1 MKKIAIYVLSVLSIT
16 LAVPGIA
23 LAHVVVTPAQAGVAE
38 ELVFNVSVPNERQ
51 SDVTSV
57 RLTLPKGVSDVAPT
71 ALAGWTISTSKSGAE
86 VGSITWNGD
95 IPVGQRQDF
104 SFSAQMPAAAAELD
118 WRAYQTYAD
127 GTVVHWDQKPNG
139 SDDASGNAGPYSV
152 TKVVND
158 LNTSTS
164 ATSSSPRTTLA
175 LTLSIVA
182 IAFSALAFLRTR
194 KK

>member
-1 MKKIAIYVLSVLSIT
+1 MKKVAIYVLATLSIT
-16 LAVPGIA
+16 LTVPAVA

-51 SDVTSV
+51 SDVTSI

-104 SFSAQMPAAAAELD
+104 SFSAQMPAAAASLD
-118 WRAYQTYAD
+118 WKAYQTYAD

-152 TKVVND
+152 TNVVND
-158 LNTSTS
+158 LATTST
-164 ATSSSPRTTLA
+164 AGNSPRTTLA